1 LPFFVVLSFSA
12 REQRTTPSALCV
24 TGDIRIQNVSGL
36 PPYDRPTIPFSR
48 VALKPDDPSGK
59 KKEQKAA
66 LPELSQTQITKLK
79 HLSLLSYAMQQR
91 VISSISSSPCSR
103 T

>member
-1 LPFFVVLSFSA
+1 MLLFFAVSPFQLANS
-12 REQRTTPSALCV
+12 EQHRAHYALLEIFTYKTYQDYLRKIVHRSC
-24 TGDIRIQNVSGL
+24 I
-36 PPYDRPTIPFSR
+36 
-48 VALKPDDPSGK
+48 ALNLMISLKI
-59 KKEQKAA
+59 KKEQKVA

-91 VISSISSSPCSR
+91 VILSISFCPCSW

>member
-1 LPFFVVLSFSA
+1 M
-12 REQRTTPSALCV
+12 
-24 TGDIRIQNVSGL
+24 
-36 PPYDRPTIPFSR
+36 FSR

-59 KKEQKAA
+59 KKKKEQKAV

-91 VISSISSSPCSR
+91 VIFFTPFCPRS
-103 T
+103 